1 MTTTAG
7 WRLITALSL
16 TLMLPAMSL
25 RAGEDRPEAARAE
38 MRELEEKAARL
49 KAEGKRD
56 EAKAVMR
63 ETEELRERSKGRER
77 EVAKGERE
85 GGGDERVAHV
95 RQAMEH
101 LRVAGMGDLAERVGQ
116 EAKRRIEADRN
127 PEVRRDGSRAELEQ
141 LRAEVQ
147 ELRQHVR
154 KLNADIEQSGSRR

>member
-16 TLMLPAMSL
+16 SLMLPAMSV
-25 RAGEDRPEAARAE
+25 RAGEDRPEGTRTE
-38 MRELEEKAARL
+38 MREREEKAARL
-49 KAEGKRD
+49 KAEGRRD
-56 EAKAVMR
+56 EAKGVMR
-63 ETEELRERSKGRER
+63 EAEEQREQVRNR
-77 EVAKGERE
+77 ERE

-101 LRVAGMGDLAERVGQ
+101 LRGAGMGDLAERVGQ

-127 PEVRRDGSRAELEQ
+127 QEVRRDGSRAELEQ

-154 KLNADIEQSGSRR
+154 KLNAQIEQSGSRR